1 MKILITGAT
10 GFVGR
15 HLIEKLLQE
24 GHTILACSRN
34 KASALKMLPKEV
46 QVFEWSNVSEE
57 LPPKEAMENI
67 EAVINLMGENLS
79 EKRWSKS
86 QKEKIFNSRVLGT
99 KNLVKGLEENLK
111 GNLKVFISASAIG
124 HYVVNRKEQLTE
136 ESPKGDG
143 FLPDLCEQW
152 ENSTQSLIKSDRTL
166 KLRIGVV
173 LGKGGGILKKLS
185 PIFNLGLGGP
195 IGSGSH
201 MMSWIHIED
210 LACIFAESL
219 KNNNFEGV
227 INGVSPFPVSNK
239 EFSKSLGQALK
250 RPVIF
255 PVPPLA
261 LKLVFGE
268 MSTIMLD
275 GQSIISQK
283 LESLNFKF
291 KYPKINEALLKT
303 AES

>member
-15 HLIEKLLQE
+15 YLVKKLLKE
-24 GHTILACSRN
+24 GHTVSAYSRN
-34 KASALKMLPKEV
+34 KTSALRKLPKEV
-46 QVFEWSNVSEE
+46 QIFEWSDVSKD
-57 LPPKEAMENI
+57 LPPEEAMENV

-86 QKEKIFNSRVLGT
+86 QKKEIFNSRVLGT
-99 KNLVKGLEENLK
+99 KNLVKGLEKNLK
-111 GNLKVFISASAIG
+111 GSLKVFISASAIG
-124 HYVVNRKEQLTE
+124 HYVVNRNEQLTE

-143 FLPDLCEQW
+143 FLADLCEEW
-152 ENSTQSLIKSDRTL
+152 ENSANINKSERTL
-166 KLRIGVV
+166 KVRIGVV
-173 LGKGGGILKKLS
+173 LGKEGGILKRLS

-195 IGSGSH
+195 IGSGNH

-219 KNNNFEGV
+219 KNENYEGV

-268 MSTIMLD
+268 MASIMLD
-275 GQSIISQK
+275 SQSIVSKK
-283 LESLNFKF
+283 LENLDFKF
-291 KYPKINEALLKT
+291 KLPKIDEALQKT
-303 AES
+303 AAN